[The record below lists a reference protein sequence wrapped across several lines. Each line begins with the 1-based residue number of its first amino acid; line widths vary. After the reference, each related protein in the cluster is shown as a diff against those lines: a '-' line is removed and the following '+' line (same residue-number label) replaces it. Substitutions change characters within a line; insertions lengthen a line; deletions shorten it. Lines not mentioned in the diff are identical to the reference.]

1 MTRSV
6 EEIPLCICIT
16 FDFGIRP
23 NVDSPCLA
31 AHGDGCGARIFR
43 LAVSEK
49 IAVRVWQVSHV
60 MVVLCSFII
69 KSAEPF
75 AGERLMLASIAARA
89 PDSRKNAAW

>member
-49 IAVRVWQVSHV
+49 KIAVRVWQVSHV
-60 MVVLCSFII
+60 MVVFSVPLSN
-69 KSAEPF
+69 
-75 AGERLMLASIAARA
+75 RLSLSPASG
-89 PDSRKNAAW
+89 